1 MGHHEVNGRDE
12 NDNATQYGAVSQVGG
27 SESEFDAEI
36 GLQLQA
42 TPMLVEWEGVLGTTD
57 VVGRLEENVATEEVG
72 YNCGYIVA
80 IAAAA
85 AARVR

>member
-36 GLQLQA
+36 GLQPQA
-42 TPMLVEWEGVLGTTD
+42 TPMLVN
-57 VVGRLEENVATEEVG
+57 VG
-72 YNCGYIVA
+72 
-80 IAAAA
+80 
-85 AARVR
+85 